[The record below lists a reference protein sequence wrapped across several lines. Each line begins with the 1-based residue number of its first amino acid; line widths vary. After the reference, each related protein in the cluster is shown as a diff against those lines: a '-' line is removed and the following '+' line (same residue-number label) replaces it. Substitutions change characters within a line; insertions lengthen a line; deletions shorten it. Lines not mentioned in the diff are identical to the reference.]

1 VDIFKG
7 VIMCPIKQ
15 PFKKDPALT
24 SPNLRKNKRNHEPYI
39 NMLDGMLT
47 IGQVSKLTGVNKTTL
62 RYWERKFDKFLVPK
76 RIEKSHRQYTL
87 NDIEIVKIIKKLR
100 DEEYLTI
107 KGISLRL
114 KTMYSQHEDDK

>member
-1 VDIFKG
+1 
-7 VIMCPIKQ
+7 MCPTEQ
-15 PFKKDPALT
+15 PFKKEHPLT
-24 SPNLRKNKRNHEPYI
+24 SPNLKNDKRIPEPYI
-39 NMLDGMLT
+39 KMLDGMLT

-62 RYWERKFDKFLVPK
+62 RYWERKFNKFLIPK

-87 NDIEIVKIIKKLR
+87 KDIEIIKIIKKLR

-114 KTMYSQHEDDK
+114 KTLYSQHEDEK

>member
-1 VDIFKG
+1 
-7 VIMCPIKQ
+7 MCPTRQ
-15 PFKKDPALT
+15 PFKKEHPLI
-24 SPNLRKNKRNHEPYI
+24 SPNLKNNKRIPEPYI
-39 NMLDGMLT
+39 KMLDGMLT

-62 RYWERKFDKFLVPK
+62 RYWERKYNKFLVPK

-87 NDIEIVKIIKKLR
+87 KDIEIIKIIKKLR

-114 KTMYSQHEDDK
+114 KTLYQQYEDEA

>member
-1 VDIFKG
+1 
-7 VIMCPIKQ
+7 MCPTKQ
-15 PFKKDPALT
+15 PFKKEHPIT
-24 SPNLRKNKRNHEPYI
+24 SPNLMNDKRTPEPYI
-39 NMLDGMLT
+39 KMLDGMLT

-87 NDIEIVKIIKKLR
+87 KDIEIIKIIKKLR

-114 KTMYSQHEDDK
+114 KTLSQQYEDEA